1 MGSHIEIKQK
11 VKNIKRRSEF
21 NNLLEDSM
29 LNDKEK
35 LMLTM
40 YYVQGKSLNYIA
52 DELGYSEIGI
62 KKMHKR
68 SLKKIEALL

>member
-1 MGSHIEIKQK
+1 MGNHKEIKNK
-11 VKNIKRRSEF
+11 VKSINKRSVF
-21 NNLLEDSM
+21 NELIEESM

-35 LMLTM
+35 KMLIM
-40 YYVQGKSLNYIA
+40 YYIERKPLNFIA

>member
-1 MGSHIEIKQK
+1 MGNHKEIKNK
-11 VKNIKRRSEF
+11 VKSINKRSVF
-21 NNLLEDSM
+21 NELIEESM

-35 LMLTM
+35 KMLIM
-40 YYVQGKSLNYIA
+40 YYIERKPLNFIA
-52 DELGYSEIGI
+52 DELGYSEVGI